1 MDVAL
6 GQSNKL
12 KQRGPGNF
20 EDENAWLQEWIHEEL
35 ARGEICQ
42 KQYEALLGHHAQLCS
57 LLQTKSL
64 KPLEKKT
71 QALQEE
77 LEETQEILQE
87 CQNRSRQ
94 RQLHI
99 HKQEKENRRMAETVK
114 DLEKKVFKQQLEEKS
129 NKDTLKELRSEG
141 NELKRHLSEWE
152 AKWKT
157 KNDRIRQK
165 QQHIEKL
172 SAVIQELSLKSQE
185 LHRSITFLEDNV
197 VEAQQEI
204 ALFQRDALSGEME
217 TTARGFLWEEQVCD
231 QMKKLPCLELYRT
244 NSKGHLPSISFPRP
258 TLQAAWRL
266 LWALA
271 KVLLLILLLALAFFH
286 GWFSRQPCLQL
297 HSTPLLYI
305 QSKRLFPPLVM

>member
-1 MDVAL
+1 MLLSKV
-6 GQSNKL
+6 
-12 KQRGPGNF
+12 
-20 EDENAWLQEWIHEEL
+20 
-35 ARGEICQ
+35 
-42 KQYEALLGHHAQLCS
+42 LLGLDPWHKRWWGYCS
-57 LLQTKSL
+57 LLSSAVLNLWRKKL
-64 KPLEKKT
+64 KHYKRSWRKPKKF
-71 QALQEE
+71 
-77 LEETQEILQE
+77 
-87 CQNRSRQ
+87 CRSVRTEAVNASCTSTSKKRKIGEWL
-94 RQLHI
+94 RQL
-99 HKQEKENRRMAETVK
+99 KTWK
-114 DLEKKVFKQQLEEKS
+114 KKVFKQQLEEKS